1 MKICVVGCGYVGL
14 ATTVAISKKQNVT
27 IYDIDS
33 NKLDCLRKD
42 LLPIDDDDLKELK
55 GSKFSK
61 CNWQKTVITFKPKQP
76 LESSNF
82 DIDVKLVC

>member
-42 LLPIDDDDLKELK
+42 LLPIDDDDLKEAYK
-55 GSKFSK
+55 MNKSNIIIEEQKEQSKD
-61 CNWQKTVITFKPKQP
+61 
-76 LESSNF
+76 L
-82 DIDVKLVC
+82 

>member
-42 LLPIDDDDLKELK
+42 LLPIDDDDLNFVI
-55 GSKFSK
+55 SKVLDFFTK
-61 CNWQKTVITFKPKQP
+61 
-76 LESSNF
+76 
-82 DIDVKLVC
+82 